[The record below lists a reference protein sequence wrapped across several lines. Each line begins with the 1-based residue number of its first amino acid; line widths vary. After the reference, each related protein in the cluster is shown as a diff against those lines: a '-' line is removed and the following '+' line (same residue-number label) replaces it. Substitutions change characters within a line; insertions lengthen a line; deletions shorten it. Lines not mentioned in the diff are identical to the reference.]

1 MKKIN
6 KLGLML
12 SLAFMGMNQA
22 IAEYNYDVPEIDA
35 SISVLG
41 LGLLAGIVS
50 LVSEYRRKK

>member
-22 IAEYNYDVPEIDA
+22 IAGFNYDVPEIDA

-50 LVSEYRRKK
+50 LVSEHRRKK